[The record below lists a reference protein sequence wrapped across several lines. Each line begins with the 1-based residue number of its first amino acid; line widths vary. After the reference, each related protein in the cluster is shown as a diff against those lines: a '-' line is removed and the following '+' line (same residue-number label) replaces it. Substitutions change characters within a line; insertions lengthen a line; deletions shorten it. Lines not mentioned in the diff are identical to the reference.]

1 MTENNS
7 TTKKAVTAKVNLGFA
22 VIDGLMLP
30 NGDFAVAVPQV
41 ADVFQDNRNTF
52 SQSLKRLLGEDFK
65 PNKAKTEFNKNY
77 VNILTLDQFKQVIK
91 VLAGRGNKIAL
102 AFVDAI
108 FDEGLDRRFNRA
120 FDIKTSEDEYNER
133 IKFRV
138 LRVETRLEWTDV
150 MMKRHIEIYGCKPE
164 PKKYAYWTKR
174 VNMALFGV
182 PNFNYDRD
190 TMTKKQQTT
199 IQHFEICAVRWSE
212 QNPKMDCEELLEM
225 MLERY

>member
-1 MTENNS
+1 MTENNN
-7 TTKKAVTAKVNLGFA
+7 TTKKAVTTKVNLGFA
-22 VIDGLMLP
+22 IIDGLMLP
-30 NGDFAVAVPQV
+30 NGDFAVGMPQV
-41 ADVFQDNRNTF
+41 SEVFQFANMHASRDV
-52 SQSLKRLLGEDFK
+52 KALLGDGFQFAKIKSELNPK
-65 PNKAKTEFNKNY
+65 P

-150 MMKRHIEIYGCKPE
+150 LMKRHMELFGCKPE
-164 PKKYAYWTKR
+164 PKQYAYWTKR
-174 VNMALFGV
+174 VNMSLFGQ

-225 MLERY
+225 MLARY

>member
-41 ADVFQDNRNTF
+41 CEIF
-52 SQSLKRLLGEDFK
+52 SFLNKNASRDIKSLLGDSFQFLK
-65 PNKAKTEFNKNY
+65 TKSDLNSKA

>member
-1 MTENNS
+1 MTENNN

-30 NGDFAVAVPQV
+30 NGDFAVAVPQL
-41 ADVFQDNRNTF
+41 AEIFGTSKNTF
-52 SQSLKRLLGEDFK
+52 SRDLKRLLGDS
-65 PNKAKTEFNKNY
+65 FNPSSVATDIGKQRI
-77 VNILTLDQFKQVIK
+77 NIISLADVTQVIRALEK
-91 VLAGRGNKIAL
+91 KGNAIAS
-102 AFVDAI
+102 AFTDAI
-108 FDEGLDRRFNRA
+108 LQEGLDRRFNRA
-120 FDIKTSEDEYNER
+120 FDLKTSEDEYNER

-150 MMKRHIEIYGCKPE
+150 LMKRHIELFGCKPA
-164 PKKYAYWTKR
+164 PKQYAYWTKR
-174 VNMALFGV
+174 VNMSLFGQ

-190 TMTKKQQTT
+190 TMTKKQQQT

-225 MLERY
+225 MLARY